1 MNREAEHFRKVTM
14 KVLTMQLNSIIV
26 MDVIAYG
33 GAALG
38 IIVAAHEFN
47 ANRVTLPGALCIIL
61 LSADFFLPMRALGSY
76 FHVAMNGM
84 AASDKIFKLLDLPE
98 GSART
103 AQLGADCAIACRDL
117 HFGYTPEKETLHG
130 LNLDFPQG
138 SFTAL
143 VGESGCGKSTIAAVL
158 TGRVSGYTG
167 HVTIGGQELSAV
179 SEASL
184 LKNVTL
190 VSLGSHLFKG
200 TVADNLRMAA
210 PGADDGALWGAL
222 EQVNLA
228 DFLRSM
234 DGLDTPLTEGGGNL
248 SGGQRQRLA
257 LARALL
263 HDSPVYIFDEATS
276 NIDVESENDIMAGI
290 HRLAGRKTVILIS
303 HRLANVTKADQYLRA
318 GSRPSGG
325 AGHARGTAGAG
336 RAVRRPV
343 EPPAG
348 TGKLREGGTVMENK
362 RTRGNLNVMYRLV
375 GLVRP
380 LAPVM
385 VCAVLLGVA
394 GFLCAIFIPVL
405 GVYALLDSLHFSV
418 PVVLKTACILLPI
431 LAVARGVL
439 HYAEQGCNHFI
450 AFKLLALIRDKVFG
464 VLRQLA
470 PAKLEGRDKGDLI
483 AVLTADIE
491 LLEVFYAHT
500 ISPICIAVIVSVVM
514 ACFMGSYAPAL
525 GLYAALAYAII
536 GIGIPVAAARGARKS
551 GESFRAE
558 FGALN
563 GFVLDS
569 LRGVRESLQYNDG
582 AHRLAQINQRTDA
595 LAGQE
600 RRLKEAGGT
609 AQAVTGAIILLLDA
623 GMLALAGSLFMAGAI
638 GFDGALVSVVA
649 LMSSFG
655 PVIALANLGT
665 GLQSTFAAGNRVL
678 DILDEQPAV
687 REVTDGRDIVFRGA
701 DARRVTFGYRDSEI
715 LKEVSLHIPEH
726 GIVGIT
732 GRSGSG
738 KSTLLKLLMRFW
750 DTDLGQV
757 EISGENI
764 KGINTASLR
773 AAESFVEQDTVLFH
787 DSIEENVKIA
797 NRNATHEQVVAAC
810 RKASIHDFIMTLPQ
824 GYDTPVGELGDT
836 LSGGERQRLGVARA
850 FLHDAP
856 FILLDE
862 PTSNLD
868 SLNEAVILRSL
879 AEERASKTVVLVS
892 HRASTMRV
900 ADTTYSVE
908 NGRMS

>member
-1 MNREAEHFRKVTM
+1 M
-14 KVLTMQLNSIIV
+14 KN
-26 MDVIAYG
+26 
-33 GAALG
+33 
-38 IIVAAHEFN
+38 E
-47 ANRVTLPGALCIIL
+47 
-61 LSADFFLPMRALGSY
+61 
-76 FHVAMNGM
+76 
-84 AASDKIFKLLDLPE
+84 
-98 GSART
+98 
-103 AQLGADCAIACRDL
+103 
-117 HFGYTPEKETLHG
+117 
-130 LNLDFPQG
+130 
-138 SFTAL
+138 
-143 VGESGCGKSTIAAVL
+143 
-158 TGRVSGYTG
+158 
-167 HVTIGGQELSAV
+167 
-179 SEASL
+179 
-184 LKNVTL
+184 
-190 VSLGSHLFKG
+190 
-200 TVADNLRMAA
+200 
-210 PGADDGALWGAL
+210 
-222 EQVNLA
+222 
-228 DFLRSM
+228 
-234 DGLDTPLTEGGGNL
+234 
-248 SGGQRQRLA
+248 
-257 LARALL
+257 
-263 HDSPVYIFDEATS
+263 
-276 NIDVESENDIMAGI
+276 
-290 HRLAGRKTVILIS
+290 
-303 HRLANVTKADQYLRA
+303 
-318 GSRPSGG
+318 
-325 AGHARGTAGAG
+325 
-336 RAVRRPV
+336 
-343 EPPAG
+343 
-348 TGKLREGGTVMENK
+348 
-362 RTRGNLNVMYRLV
+362 RTRGNFNVMCRLV

-394 GFLCAIFIPVL
+394 GFLCAIFIPIL
-405 GVYALLDSLHFSV
+405 GVYALLDTLLSAAPIALGTV
-418 PVVLKTACILLPI
+418 CLLLPI
-431 LAVARGVL
+431 LAAARGVL

-500 ISPICIAVIVSVVM
+500 ISPICIAVIVSVIM
-514 ACFMGSYAPAL
+514 ACFMGGYAPAL
-525 GLYAALAYAII
+525 GLYAALAYAVI
-536 GIGIPVAAARGARKS
+536 GIGVPVTAAKGARKS

-600 RRLKEAGGT
+600 RCLKEAGGT
-609 AQAVTGAIILLLDA
+609 AQAVTGAMILLLDA
-623 GMLALAGSLFMAGAI
+623 GMLALAGHLCAAGGI
-638 GFDGALVSVVA
+638 GFDGALVCVVA

-665 GLQSTFAAGNRVL
+665 GLQNTFAAGNRVL
-678 DILDEQPAV
+678 DILDEKPAV
-687 REVTDGRDIVFRGA
+687 REITNGKDVAFTGA
-701 DARRVTFGYRDSEI
+701 DARRVTFGYGDSEI
-715 LKEVSLHIPEH
+715 LKEVTLHIPQH
-726 GIVGIT
+726 QIVGIT

-750 DTDLGQV
+750 DTDLGKV

-797 NRNATHEQVVAAC
+797 NRNATREQVVAAC
-810 RKASIHDFIMTLPQ
+810 KKASIHDFIMTLPQ

-879 AEERASKTVVLVS
+879 AEERAAKTVVLVS
-892 HRASTMRV
+892 HRASTMRI

>member
-1 MNREAEHFRKVTM
+1 
-14 KVLTMQLNSIIV
+14 
-26 MDVIAYG
+26 
-33 GAALG
+33 
-38 IIVAAHEFN
+38 
-47 ANRVTLPGALCIIL
+47 
-61 LSADFFLPMRALGSY
+61 
-76 FHVAMNGM
+76 
-84 AASDKIFKLLDLPE
+84 
-98 GSART
+98 
-103 AQLGADCAIACRDL
+103 
-117 HFGYTPEKETLHG
+117 
-130 LNLDFPQG
+130 
-138 SFTAL
+138 
-143 VGESGCGKSTIAAVL
+143 
-158 TGRVSGYTG
+158 
-167 HVTIGGQELSAV
+167 
-179 SEASL
+179 
-184 LKNVTL
+184 
-190 VSLGSHLFKG
+190 
-200 TVADNLRMAA
+200 
-210 PGADDGALWGAL
+210 
-222 EQVNLA
+222 
-228 DFLRSM
+228 
-234 DGLDTPLTEGGGNL
+234 
-248 SGGQRQRLA
+248 
-257 LARALL
+257 
-263 HDSPVYIFDEATS
+263 
-276 NIDVESENDIMAGI
+276 
-290 HRLAGRKTVILIS
+290 
-303 HRLANVTKADQYLRA
+303 
-318 GSRPSGG
+318 
-325 AGHARGTAGAG
+325 
-336 RAVRRPV
+336 
-343 EPPAG
+343 
-348 TGKLREGGTVMENK
+348 MENK

-418 PVVLKTACILLPI
+418 PVVLKPPVFCCRFWPLPAACCTMRSRAATILLRSSCWRSSGTRS
-431 LAVARGVL
+431 LACCASWPPQAG
-439 HYAEQGCNHFI
+439 
-450 AFKLLALIRDKVFG
+450 
-464 VLRQLA
+464 
-470 PAKLEGRDKGDLI
+470 GRDKGDLI

-525 GLYAALAYAII
+525 GLYAALAYAVI

-569 LRGVRESLQYNDG
+569 LRGERESLQYNDG

-609 AQAVTGAIILLLDA
+609 AQAVTGAIIQLLDA
-623 GMLALAGSLFMAGAI
+623 GMLALAGSLFMAGVI

-738 KSTLLKLLMRFW
+738 KSTLLKLLKLLMRFW

-757 EISGENI
+757 EISGKNI

-787 DSIEENVKIA
+787 DSIEENVKI
-797 NRNATHEQVVAAC
+797 HE
-810 RKASIHDFIMTLPQ
+810 RDP
-824 GYDTPVGELGDT
+824 
-836 LSGGERQRLGVARA
+836 
-850 FLHDAP
+850 
-856 FILLDE
+856 
-862 PTSNLD
+862 
-868 SLNEAVILRSL
+868 
-879 AEERASKTVVLVS
+879 
-892 HRASTMRV
+892 
-900 ADTTYSVE
+900 
-908 NGRMS
+908 

>member
-1 MNREAEHFRKVTM
+1 
-14 KVLTMQLNSIIV
+14 
-26 MDVIAYG
+26 
-33 GAALG
+33 
-38 IIVAAHEFN
+38 
-47 ANRVTLPGALCIIL
+47 
-61 LSADFFLPMRALGSY
+61 
-76 FHVAMNGM
+76 
-84 AASDKIFKLLDLPE
+84 
-98 GSART
+98 
-103 AQLGADCAIACRDL
+103 
-117 HFGYTPEKETLHG
+117 
-130 LNLDFPQG
+130 
-138 SFTAL
+138 
-143 VGESGCGKSTIAAVL
+143 
-158 TGRVSGYTG
+158 
-167 HVTIGGQELSAV
+167 
-179 SEASL
+179 
-184 LKNVTL
+184 
-190 VSLGSHLFKG
+190 
-200 TVADNLRMAA
+200 
-210 PGADDGALWGAL
+210 
-222 EQVNLA
+222 
-228 DFLRSM
+228 
-234 DGLDTPLTEGGGNL
+234 
-248 SGGQRQRLA
+248 
-257 LARALL
+257 
-263 HDSPVYIFDEATS
+263 
-276 NIDVESENDIMAGI
+276 
-290 HRLAGRKTVILIS
+290 
-303 HRLANVTKADQYLRA
+303 
-318 GSRPSGG
+318 
-325 AGHARGTAGAG
+325 
-336 RAVRRPV
+336 
-343 EPPAG
+343 
-348 TGKLREGGTVMENK
+348 MENK
-362 RTRGNLNVMYRLV
+362 RTRGNFNVMYRLV
-375 GLVRP
+375 GLIRP
-380 LAPVM
+380 LTPVM

-450 AFKLLALIRDKVFG
+450 AFKLLAFIRDKVFG

-525 GLYAALAYAII
+525 GLYAALAYAVI

-609 AQAVTGAIILLLDA
+609 AQAVTGAIIQLLDA

-715 LKEVSLHIPEH
+715 LKEVSLHIPE
-726 GIVGIT
+726 
-732 GRSGSG
+732 
-738 KSTLLKLLMRFW
+738 LMRFW

-824 GYDTPVGELGDT
+824 GYDTSVGELGDT

-892 HRASTMRV
+892 HRASTMRI

>member
-1 MNREAEHFRKVTM
+1 M
-14 KVLTMQLNSIIV
+14 
-26 MDVIAYG
+26 
-33 GAALG
+33 
-38 IIVAAHEFN
+38 
-47 ANRVTLPGALCIIL
+47 
-61 LSADFFLPMRALGSY
+61 
-76 FHVAMNGM
+76 
-84 AASDKIFKLLDLPE
+84 
-98 GSART
+98 
-103 AQLGADCAIACRDL
+103 
-117 HFGYTPEKETLHG
+117 
-130 LNLDFPQG
+130 
-138 SFTAL
+138 
-143 VGESGCGKSTIAAVL
+143 GESGCGKSTIAAVL

-263 HDSPVYIFDEATS
+263 HDSPVCIFDEATS
-276 NIDVESENDIMAGI
+276 NIDVESEIDIMAGI

-303 HRLANVTKADQYLRA
+303 HRLANVTKADNIYVLD
-318 GSRPSGG
+318 
-325 AGHARGTAGAG
+325 HG
-336 RAVRRPV
+336 R
-343 EPPAG
+343 PAG
-348 TGKLREGGTVMENK
+348 QGTHEALLAQGGLYADLWNRQQALENYGEGGTVMENK
-362 RTRGNLNVMYRLV
+362 RTRGNFNVMYRLV

-394 GFLCAIFIPVL
+394 GFLCAIFIRFWVCMRCWT
-405 GVYALLDSLHFSV
+405 SLHFFCARCAQNR
-418 PVVLKTACILLPI
+418 LYFCCRFW
-431 LAVARGVL
+431 AVSRGVL

-525 GLYAALAYAII
+525 GLYAALAYAVI

-569 LRGVRESLQYNDG
+569 LRGVRESLQYNGG

-623 GMLALAGSLFMAGAI
+623 GMLALAGSLFMRVPSGLTVRSS
-638 GFDGALVSVVA
+638 ALWHS
-649 LMSSFG
+649 
-655 PVIALANLGT
+655 
-665 GLQSTFAAGNRVL
+665 
-678 DILDEQPAV
+678 
-687 REVTDGRDIVFRGA
+687 
-701 DARRVTFGYRDSEI
+701 
-715 LKEVSLHIPEH
+715 
-726 GIVGIT
+726 
-732 GRSGSG
+732 
-738 KSTLLKLLMRFW
+738 
-750 DTDLGQV
+750 
-757 EISGENI
+757 
-764 KGINTASLR
+764 
-773 AAESFVEQDTVLFH
+773 
-787 DSIEENVKIA
+787 
-797 NRNATHEQVVAAC
+797 
-810 RKASIHDFIMTLPQ
+810 
-824 GYDTPVGELGDT
+824 
-836 LSGGERQRLGVARA
+836 
-850 FLHDAP
+850 
-856 FILLDE
+856 
-862 PTSNLD
+862 
-868 SLNEAVILRSL
+868 
-879 AEERASKTVVLVS
+879 
-892 HRASTMRV
+892 
-900 ADTTYSVE
+900 
-908 NGRMS
+908 

>member
-1 MNREAEHFRKVTM
+1 M
-14 KVLTMQLNSIIV
+14 KN
-26 MDVIAYG
+26 
-33 GAALG
+33 
-38 IIVAAHEFN
+38 E
-47 ANRVTLPGALCIIL
+47 
-61 LSADFFLPMRALGSY
+61 
-76 FHVAMNGM
+76 
-84 AASDKIFKLLDLPE
+84 
-98 GSART
+98 
-103 AQLGADCAIACRDL
+103 
-117 HFGYTPEKETLHG
+117 
-130 LNLDFPQG
+130 
-138 SFTAL
+138 
-143 VGESGCGKSTIAAVL
+143 
-158 TGRVSGYTG
+158 
-167 HVTIGGQELSAV
+167 
-179 SEASL
+179 
-184 LKNVTL
+184 
-190 VSLGSHLFKG
+190 
-200 TVADNLRMAA
+200 
-210 PGADDGALWGAL
+210 
-222 EQVNLA
+222 
-228 DFLRSM
+228 
-234 DGLDTPLTEGGGNL
+234 
-248 SGGQRQRLA
+248 
-257 LARALL
+257 
-263 HDSPVYIFDEATS
+263 
-276 NIDVESENDIMAGI
+276 
-290 HRLAGRKTVILIS
+290 
-303 HRLANVTKADQYLRA
+303 
-318 GSRPSGG
+318 
-325 AGHARGTAGAG
+325 
-336 RAVRRPV
+336 
-343 EPPAG
+343 
-348 TGKLREGGTVMENK
+348 
-362 RTRGNLNVMYRLV
+362 RTRGNFNVMCRLV

-394 GFLCAIFIPVL
+394 GFLCAIFIPIL
-405 GVYALLDSLHFSV
+405 GVYALLDTLLSAAPIALGTV
-418 PVVLKTACILLPI
+418 CLLLPI
-431 LAVARGVL
+431 LAAARGVL

-470 PAKLEGRDKGDLI
+470 PAKLESRDKGDLI

-500 ISPICIAVIVSVVM
+500 ISPICIAVIVSVIM
-514 ACFMGSYAPAL
+514 ACFMGGYAPAL
-525 GLYAALAYAII
+525 GLYAALAYAVI
-536 GIGIPVAAARGARKS
+536 GIGVPVTAAKGARKS

-609 AQAVTGAIILLLDA
+609 AQAVTGAMILLLDA
-623 GMLALAGSLFMAGAI
+623 GMLALAGHLCAAGGI
-638 GFDGALVSVVA
+638 GFDGALVCVVA

-665 GLQSTFAAGNRVL
+665 GLQNTFAAGNRVL
-678 DILDEQPAV
+678 DILDEKPAV
-687 REVTDGRDIVFRGA
+687 REISNGKDVAFTGA
-701 DARRVTFGYRDSEI
+701 DARRVTFGYGDSEI
-715 LKEVSLHIPEH
+715 LKEVTLHIPQH
-726 GIVGIT
+726 QIVGIT

-750 DTDLGQV
+750 DTDLGKV
-757 EISGENI
+757 EISGKNI

-810 RKASIHDFIMTLPQ
+810 KKASIHDFIMTLPQ
-824 GYDTPVGELGDT
+824 DYDTPVGELGDT

-879 AEERASKTVVLVS
+879 AEERAAKTVVLVS
-892 HRASTMRV
+892 HRASTMRI

-908 NGRMS
+908 NWRMS

>member
-1 MNREAEHFRKVTM
+1 MMINKRLISMMGDSKRYIAWNVVLQFLALLANIVMIFAVSLFLTGLVRREPDLPTALLYILGALIVRFFCTRGAASASYNASCTVKKTLRAAIYEKLLRLGGSYTQAVPTAEVLQLAGEGVEHFGAYLPQFFYAMIAPVTLFIALAPVSLHAAVILMICVPLIPVSIVAVQKFAKKLLGKYWGRYAALGDSFLENLQGLTTLKIYQADGARHAAMNREAEHFRKVTM

-117 HFGYTPEKETLHG
+117 HFGYTAEKETLHG

-303 HRLANVTKADQYLRA
+303 HRLANVTKADNIYVLDH
-318 GSRPSGG
+318 
-325 AGHARGTAGAG
+325 GH
-336 RAVRRPV
+336 
-343 EPPAG
+343 PAG
-348 TGKLREGGTVMENK
+348 QGTHE
-362 RTRGNLNVMYRLV
+362 
-375 GLVRP
+375 
-380 LAPVM
+380 
-385 VCAVLLGVA
+385 
-394 GFLCAIFIPVL
+394 
-405 GVYALLDSLHFSV
+405 ALL
-418 PVVLKTACILLPI
+418 A
-431 LAVARGVL
+431 
-439 HYAEQGCNHFI
+439 QG
-450 AFKLLALIRDKVFG
+450 
-464 VLRQLA
+464 
-470 PAKLEGRDKGDLI
+470 
-483 AVLTADIE
+483 
-491 LLEVFYAHT
+491 
-500 ISPICIAVIVSVVM
+500 
-514 ACFMGSYAPAL
+514 
-525 GLYAALAYAII
+525 GLYADLWNRQQALENY
-536 GIGIPVAAARGARKS
+536 G
-551 GESFRAE
+551 
-558 FGALN
+558 
-563 GFVLDS
+563 
-569 LRGVRESLQYNDG
+569 
-582 AHRLAQINQRTDA
+582 
-595 LAGQE
+595 
-600 RRLKEAGGT
+600 KEA
-609 AQAVTGAIILLLDA
+609 Q
-623 GMLALAGSLFMAGAI
+623 
-638 GFDGALVSVVA
+638 
-649 LMSSFG
+649 
-655 PVIALANLGT
+655 
-665 GLQSTFAAGNRVL
+665 
-678 DILDEQPAV
+678 
-687 REVTDGRDIVFRGA
+687 
-701 DARRVTFGYRDSEI
+701 
-715 LKEVSLHIPEH
+715 
-726 GIVGIT
+726 
-732 GRSGSG
+732 
-738 KSTLLKLLMRFW
+738 
-750 DTDLGQV
+750 
-757 EISGENI
+757 
-764 KGINTASLR
+764 
-773 AAESFVEQDTVLFH
+773 
-787 DSIEENVKIA
+787 
-797 NRNATHEQVVAAC
+797 
-810 RKASIHDFIMTLPQ
+810 
-824 GYDTPVGELGDT
+824 
-836 LSGGERQRLGVARA
+836 
-850 FLHDAP
+850 
-856 FILLDE
+856 
-862 PTSNLD
+862 
-868 SLNEAVILRSL
+868 
-879 AEERASKTVVLVS
+879 
-892 HRASTMRV
+892 
-900 ADTTYSVE
+900 
-908 NGRMS
+908 

>member
-1 MNREAEHFRKVTM
+1 
-14 KVLTMQLNSIIV
+14 
-26 MDVIAYG
+26 
-33 GAALG
+33 
-38 IIVAAHEFN
+38 
-47 ANRVTLPGALCIIL
+47 
-61 LSADFFLPMRALGSY
+61 
-76 FHVAMNGM
+76 
-84 AASDKIFKLLDLPE
+84 
-98 GSART
+98 
-103 AQLGADCAIACRDL
+103 
-117 HFGYTPEKETLHG
+117 
-130 LNLDFPQG
+130 
-138 SFTAL
+138 
-143 VGESGCGKSTIAAVL
+143 
-158 TGRVSGYTG
+158 
-167 HVTIGGQELSAV
+167 
-179 SEASL
+179 
-184 LKNVTL
+184 
-190 VSLGSHLFKG
+190 
-200 TVADNLRMAA
+200 
-210 PGADDGALWGAL
+210 
-222 EQVNLA
+222 
-228 DFLRSM
+228 
-234 DGLDTPLTEGGGNL
+234 
-248 SGGQRQRLA
+248 
-257 LARALL
+257 
-263 HDSPVYIFDEATS
+263 
-276 NIDVESENDIMAGI
+276 
-290 HRLAGRKTVILIS
+290 
-303 HRLANVTKADQYLRA
+303 
-318 GSRPSGG
+318 
-325 AGHARGTAGAG
+325 
-336 RAVRRPV
+336 
-343 EPPAG
+343 
-348 TGKLREGGTVMENK
+348 MENK

-464 VLRQLA
+464 VLR
-470 PAKLEGRDKGDLI
+470 LI

-525 GLYAALAYAII
+525 GLYAALAYAVI

-609 AQAVTGAIILLLDA
+609 AQAVTGAIIQLLDA
-623 GMLALAGSLFMAGAI
+623 GMLALAGSLFMAGVI

-750 DTDLGQV
+750 DTDLGRV

-824 GYDTPVGELGDT
+824 GYDTSVGELGDT

-892 HRASTMRV
+892 HRASTMRI

>member
-1 MNREAEHFRKVTM
+1 
-14 KVLTMQLNSIIV
+14 
-26 MDVIAYG
+26 
-33 GAALG
+33 
-38 IIVAAHEFN
+38 
-47 ANRVTLPGALCIIL
+47 
-61 LSADFFLPMRALGSY
+61 
-76 FHVAMNGM
+76 
-84 AASDKIFKLLDLPE
+84 
-98 GSART
+98 
-103 AQLGADCAIACRDL
+103 
-117 HFGYTPEKETLHG
+117 
-130 LNLDFPQG
+130 
-138 SFTAL
+138 
-143 VGESGCGKSTIAAVL
+143 
-158 TGRVSGYTG
+158 
-167 HVTIGGQELSAV
+167 
-179 SEASL
+179 
-184 LKNVTL
+184 
-190 VSLGSHLFKG
+190 
-200 TVADNLRMAA
+200 
-210 PGADDGALWGAL
+210 
-222 EQVNLA
+222 
-228 DFLRSM
+228 
-234 DGLDTPLTEGGGNL
+234 
-248 SGGQRQRLA
+248 
-257 LARALL
+257 
-263 HDSPVYIFDEATS
+263 
-276 NIDVESENDIMAGI
+276 
-290 HRLAGRKTVILIS
+290 
-303 HRLANVTKADQYLRA
+303 
-318 GSRPSGG
+318 
-325 AGHARGTAGAG
+325 
-336 RAVRRPV
+336 
-343 EPPAG
+343 
-348 TGKLREGGTVMENK
+348 MENK
-362 RTRGNLNVMYRLV
+362 RTRGNFNVMYRLV

-525 GLYAALAYAII
+525 GLYAALAYAVI

-609 AQAVTGAIILLLDA
+609 AQAVTGAIIQLLDA

-750 DTDLGQV
+750 DTDLGRV

-797 NRNATHEQVVAAC
+797 NRNATHEQVMAAC

-824 GYDTPVGELGDT
+824 GYDTPVGELGYT

-892 HRASTMRV
+892 HRASTMRI